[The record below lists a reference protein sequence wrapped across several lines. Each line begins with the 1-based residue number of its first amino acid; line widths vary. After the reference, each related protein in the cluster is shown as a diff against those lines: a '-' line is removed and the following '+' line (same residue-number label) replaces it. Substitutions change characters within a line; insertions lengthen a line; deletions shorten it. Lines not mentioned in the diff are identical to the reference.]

1 MRPRL
6 ACLGAVLLLAAATP
20 APRDENGSLEAFL
33 QRVRAERKAEQDR
46 LQPRVEELV
55 KKLGSS
61 RSLGEARKVQA
72 ELEALGGEAS
82 PLLVSYLDPGANPTP
97 EQELQAEEVAG
108 ILARA
113 RNPALFED
121 LVHLLSA
128 GSPVGKVLAV
138 RVLGASPEVQRALG
152 ALRTL
157 YPTVNG
163 ELRAECVRSVAR
175 LSLDDPLVVGALAD
189 MHPAVISAG
198 LRALAS
204 EPRAAPRPEVRALL
218 DDPGRGA
225 DVLAELVDYFC
236 FPGQRLDEDTVAA
249 LIRFAGRSDL
259 PVEARLEVLQGLPR
273 FGVPLTT
280 RLRREIEPLLTTGDS
295 AVRDG
300 TLVALTLLKDPKA
313 RRDLMRFYD
322 DQVKD
327 NESWPLAYQRRGDI
341 ELQIGEY
348 RDAARDYERALE
360 LHADAA
366 RLPGNRDLWV
376 NLARALVKDN
386 KLKAAADKLDEFSM
400 SSEMRRTL
408 KADPDFQ
415 PLVEHPKYKSLF
427 E

>member
-1 MRPRL
+1 ML
-6 ACLGAVLLLAAATP
+6 
-20 APRDENGSLEAFL
+20 F
-33 QRVRAERKAEQDR
+33 
-46 LQPRVEELV
+46 
-55 KKLGSS
+55 
-61 RSLGEARKVQA
+61 RS
-72 ELEALGGEAS
+72 
-82 PLLVSYLDPGANPTP
+82 
-97 EQELQAEEVAG
+97 
-108 ILARA
+108 
-113 RNPALFED
+113 
-121 LVHLLSA
+121 
-128 GSPVGKVLAV
+128 
-138 RVLGASPEVQRALG
+138 
-152 ALRTL
+152 
-157 YPTVNG
+157 
-163 ELRAECVRSVAR
+163 
-175 LSLDDPLVVGALAD
+175 
-189 MHPAVISAG
+189 
-198 LRALAS
+198 
-204 EPRAAPRPEVRALL
+204 
-218 DDPGRGA
+218 
-225 DVLAELVDYFC
+225 
-236 FPGQRLDEDTVAA
+236 
-249 LIRFAGRSDL
+249 
-259 PVEARLEVLQGLPR
+259 
-273 FGVPLTT
+273 
-280 RLRREIEPLLTTGDS
+280 DS